1 MKAKVPVTVI
11 SGFLGSGKTT
21 LLNHILTRPHG
32 LKIAVL
38 INEFGELGIDG
49 RLVVAADRDMV
60 ELNNGCICCSL
71 NEGLIAALHRIRKSE
86 KPFDYLV
93 IETTGIADPRPV
105 AMTFVRPE
113 FQGEMRL
120 DSILTVVDAEN
131 FDPGRFKDP
140 AARNQI
146 RFADCLLLNKTDLV
160 TEPRL
165 REVERQL
172 QEINPQAKILRTLR
186 CEVALP
192 LVLGVGGSGLE
203 VAESDEP
210 THACTPECQHHNEE
224 HSHGFQTF
232 GHALSRAVHAERF
245 QKFLE
250 GLPAEVFRAKGFLRV
265 EGAETPYLF
274 HLVGRRFTLEPMPL
288 QGREPARMVFIG
300 TKLDRP
306 GLRRGLEACQ
316 MAEVSG
322 P

>member
-1 MKAKVPVTVI
+1 MRAKVPVTVI

-49 RLVVAADRDMV
+49 RLVVSSDRDMV
-60 ELNNGCICCSL
+60 ELNNGCICCTM
-71 NEGLIAALHRIRKSE
+71 NEGLIAALHRIRNNG

-113 FQGEMRL
+113 FQADLRL

-131 FDPGRFKDP
+131 FDPGRFEDP

-160 TEPRL
+160 AEPRL
-165 REVERQL
+165 QEVERRL
-172 QEINPQAKILRTLR
+172 RKINPQAKILRTLR

-203 VAESDEP
+203 AVETGESAH
-210 THACTPECQHHNEE
+210 TCTPDCHHQGEG

-232 GHALSRAVHAERF
+232 AQTLPQEIHAERF

-265 EGAETPYLF
+265 SGSDTPYLF
-274 HLVGRRFTLEPMPL
+274 HLVGRRFTLEPMPP
-288 QGREPARMVFIG
+288 QAQEPARLVFIG
-300 TKLDRP
+300 TKLDRS
-306 GLRRGLEACQ
+306 GLQRGLEGCLVA
-316 MAEVSG
+316 AVSG
-322 P
+322 T